1 MVHEFTW
8 ILEMK
13 LIAAPN
19 SERTNLSPFT
29 KGCRE
34 EGALLRI
41 SKFFRDNIPPIES
54 AGAPASA
61 ASISFANPT
70 AVLLYIVL
78 YVIYGIASL

>member
-34 EGALLRI
+34 EGAFLRI
-41 SKFFRDNIPPIES
+41 SKFFRGLSHRTECCW
-54 AGAPASA
+54 
-61 ASISFANPT
+61 T
-70 AVLLYIVL
+70 VIVK
-78 YVIYGIASL
+78 